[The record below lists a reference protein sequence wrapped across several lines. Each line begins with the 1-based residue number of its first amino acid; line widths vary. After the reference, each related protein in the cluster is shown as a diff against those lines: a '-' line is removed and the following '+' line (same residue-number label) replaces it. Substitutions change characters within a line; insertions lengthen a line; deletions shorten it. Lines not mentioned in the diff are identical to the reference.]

1 MVKYCVIDTLALIR
15 KNRTRSKR
23 IQMAEHIWNELDSFR
38 GRIIKGEWPTI
49 PQLFMI
55 STERF
60 GDNIAFSVFE
70 PDKKA
75 LTYKEAFQKIM
86 KAAAYLQAKGIRK
99 GDRVLL
105 NGKNSPEWAIAYF
118 AILAAGAVIVPID
131 NQMHTDRCMRL
142 SEYAKVRFAI
152 CDLDVLEKMKGIGGA
167 WYDSL
172 YGVALL
178 KGKSDSYQR
187 IMDVDTDPLAQPVE
201 VSEDDYA
208 AILFTSG
215 TTGNEKGAVLSHKNI
230 VSNVYQ
236 AAEFVPYLTD
246 KEVFYALLPLHH
258 SYCCTTVL
266 LESVKFGAECLFGHG
281 IIVSR
286 MINDMKMGKVTVF
299 MGIPLLYNKVIAGV
313 MKKLKDKGA
322 FTYNLVKTLMAING
336 WCKKAFGKSPFKGF
350 FQKKIL
356 SQLGLDHSRILI
368 CGAGPL
374 SPVVFKQYQQ
384 LGLDFLQGYGLTE
397 ASPVVTLNPPSHF
410 KVDSIGCPLPFIDM
424 IIADKNADGI
434 GEIRIKGPNVCLG
447 YLDDE
452 ENTKALFDEDGYM
465 KTGDLGYMDSE
476 SYVYLKGRA
485 KNIIVT
491 EGGKNV
497 FPEEIED
504 MFQLYGQVEQILI
517 RGFQMKKDVPS
528 ESIEAVIYP
537 SQDYAKENNLDKEG
551 MRKEIEA
558 IIKEVNKDLVGYKKI
573 EKLTIVDEPMQ
584 MTTTKK
590 IKRAT
595 VQ

>member
-1 MVKYCVIDTLALIR
+1 
-15 KNRTRSKR
+15 
-23 IQMAEHIWNELDSFR
+23 MAEHIWNELDSFR

-322 FTYNLVKTLMAING
+322 FTYNLVRTLMAING

-476 SYVYLKGRA
+476 NYVYLKGRA

>member
-1 MVKYCVIDTLALIR
+1 
-15 KNRTRSKR
+15 
-23 IQMAEHIWNELDSFR
+23 MAEHIWNELDSFR

-55 STERF
+55 STEKF

-86 KAAAYLQAKGIRK
+86 KAAAYLQSKGIRK

-131 NQMHTDRCMRL
+131 NQMHIDRCMRL

-152 CDLDVLEKMKGIGGA
+152 CDLDVLEKMKGIGGS

-172 YGVALL
+172 YGMALL

-187 IMDVDTDPLAQPVE
+187 LLDIEIDPLPQLVE

-322 FTYNLVKTLMAING
+322 FTYNLVKALMAING

-356 SQLGLDHSRILI
+356 SQLGLNHSRILI

-452 ENTKALFDEDGYM
+452 ENTKALFDENGYM

>member
-1 MVKYCVIDTLALIR
+1 
-15 KNRTRSKR
+15 
-23 IQMAEHIWNELDSFR
+23 MAEHIWNELDSFR

-55 STERF
+55 STEKF

-86 KAAAYLQAKGIRK
+86 KAAAYLQSKGIRK

-131 NQMHTDRCMRL
+131 NQMHIDRCMRL

-152 CDLDVLEKMKGIGGA
+152 CDLDVLEKMKGIGGS

-172 YGVALL
+172 YGMALL

-187 IMDVDTDPLAQPVE
+187 LLDIEIDPLPQLVE

-322 FTYNLVKTLMAING
+322 FTYNLVKALMAING

-452 ENTKALFDEDGYM
+452 ENTKALFDENGYM

>member
-1 MVKYCVIDTLALIR
+1 
-15 KNRTRSKR
+15 
-23 IQMAEHIWNELDSFR
+23 MAEHIWNELDSFR
-38 GRIIKGEWPTI
+38 GRIIKGDWPTI

-152 CDLDVLEKMKGIGGA
+152 CDLDVLEKMKGIGGS

-172 YGVALL
+172 YGMALL

-187 IMDVDTDPLAQPVE
+187 IMDIDTDPLPQLVE
-201 VSEDDYA
+201 VSENDYA

-322 FTYNLVKTLMAING
+322 LTYNLVRTLMAING

-424 IIADKNADGI
+424 IIADKSADGI

-476 SYVYLKGRA
+476 RYVYLKGRA

-537 SQDYAKENNLDKEG
+537 SQDYAKENNLDKDG

>member
-1 MVKYCVIDTLALIR
+1 
-15 KNRTRSKR
+15 
-23 IQMAEHIWNELDSFR
+23 MAEHIWNELDSFR
-38 GRIIKGEWPTI
+38 GRIIKGDWPTI

-152 CDLDVLEKMKGIGGA
+152 CDLDVLEKMKGIGGS

-172 YGVALL
+172 YGMLLL

-187 IMDVDTDPLAQPVE
+187 LLDVEIDPLPQPVE
-201 VSEDDYA
+201 VSENDYA

-322 FTYNLVKTLMAING
+322 LTYNLVRTLMAING

-476 SYVYLKGRA
+476 RYVYLKGRA

-537 SQDYAKENNLDKEG
+537 SQDYAKENNLDKDG

>member
-1 MVKYCVIDTLALIR
+1 
-15 KNRTRSKR
+15 
-23 IQMAEHIWNELDSFR
+23 MAEHIWSELDSFR

-55 STERF
+55 ATERF
-60 GDNIAFSVFE
+60 PENTAFSVYE
-70 PDKKA
+70 PEKKA
-75 LTYKEAFQKIM
+75 MTYTEAWRKIRQV
-86 KAAAYLQAKGIRK
+86 AAMLQESGIRK

-105 NGKNSPEWAIAYF
+105 NGKNSPDWALAYF
-118 AILAAGAVIVPID
+118 GILAAGGVIVPID

-152 CDLDVLEKMKGIGGA
+152 CDLDVLEKMKGIGGT

-172 YGVALL
+172 CGKALL
-178 KGKSDSYQR
+178 KGKSDEYR
-187 IMDVDTDPLAQPVE
+187 KIAELDNQPVEELVE
-201 VSEDDYA
+201 VSENDYA

-230 VSNVYQ
+230 ISNVYQ
-236 AAEFVPYLTD
+236 AADFVSYLTD

-281 IIVSR
+281 IVVSR

-322 FTYNLVKTLMAING
+322 FTYGLVSALMAVNG

-356 SQLGLDHSRILI
+356 SQLGLDHARVLI

-410 KVDSIGCPLPFIDM
+410 KVDSIGCPLSFIDM
-424 IIADKNADGI
+424 IIADKNAEGI

-452 ENTKALFDEDGYM
+452 ENTKALFDENGYM

-476 SYVYLKGRA
+476 NYVYLKGRA

-504 MFQLYGQVEQILI
+504 MFQLYPQVEQILI

-537 SQDYAKENNLDKEG
+537 SPDYAKENGLDKSA
-551 MRKEIEA
+551 MDSEIEK

-573 EKLTIVDEPMQ
+573 EKLTIVTEPMQ

>member
-537 SQDYAKENNLDKEG
+537 SPDYAKENNLDKAA
-551 MRKEIEA
+551 MDKEIEE
-558 IIKEVNKDLVGYKKI
+558 IIKTVNKDLVGYKKI
-573 EKLTIVDEPMQ
+573 EKLTILTEPMQ